1 MSSSTTP
8 WVQSESDG
16 RILTI
21 RLNRPE
27 RKNALTVAM
36 YERVLELFA
45 EASSRKDIR
54 AVVFTGTGNAFTSGN
69 DLADFMG
76 QPVFSEDSPVLRFL
90 RALVDFPKPL
100 IAAVNGVA
108 VGVGTTMLLHC
119 DLVYAAASARFH
131 LPFVGLGLC
140 PEAGSSALLPR
151 VAGMQVASE
160 LLLLGEPFDATL
172 AHRAGL
178 VNEVLPEGELMA
190 RVQARVQLLAERP
203 PEAIAASKELLRG
216 PLRQATHE
224 VIRQECAA
232 FAQRLH
238 SAEAAE
244 AFAAFFEK
252 RKPNFS
258 SPGAP

>member
-1 MSSSTTP
+1 MSSSTTSL
-8 WVQSESDG
+8 VESESGG
-16 RILTI
+16 RVLTI

-76 QPVFSEDSPVLRFL
+76 QPGFSEDSPVLRFL

-131 LPFVGLGLC
+131 L
-140 PEAGSSALLPR
+140 
-151 VAGMQVASE
+151 
-160 LLLLGEPFDATL
+160 
-172 AHRAGL
+172 
-178 VNEVLPEGELMA
+178 
-190 RVQARVQLLAERP
+190 
-203 PEAIAASKELLRG
+203 
-216 PLRQATHE
+216 
-224 VIRQECAA
+224 
-232 FAQRLH
+232 
-238 SAEAAE
+238 
-244 AFAAFFEK
+244 
-252 RKPNFS
+252 
-258 SPGAP
+258 